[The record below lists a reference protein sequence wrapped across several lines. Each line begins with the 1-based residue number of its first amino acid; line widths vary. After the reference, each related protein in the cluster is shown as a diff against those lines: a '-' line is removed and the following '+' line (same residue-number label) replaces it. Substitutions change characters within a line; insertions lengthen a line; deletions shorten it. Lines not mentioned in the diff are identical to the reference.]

1 MKQAQDKSCPAFKS
15 RYLIDI
21 ASISFQYSSLVHS
34 AVCMC
39 RPGLRYQVWS
49 VTSHGQSVQAKL
61 KKSQPAFPL
70 VRGRCGPRF
79 ALPSGAPAKCD
90 PGWVLTWYVDML
102 ICWYVYML
110 IFCQG
115 GDLLLLARLVLQLP
129 RGLSVWRLSLLRV
142 GGGWVLTS
150 ASHSLASLATISCN
164 LSWQLKNCCQN
175 SCRWRTTTVTLHF
188 TDTRT
193 SW

>member
-1 MKQAQDKSCPAFKS
+1 M
-15 RYLIDI
+15 
-21 ASISFQYSSLVHS
+21 VHS

-90 PGWVLTWYVDML
+90 PGWVLTWYVDMF
-102 ICWYVYML
+102 ICWHDMLTCLYVD
-110 IFCQG
+110 I
-115 GDLLLLARLVLQLP
+115 LP
-129 RGLSVWRLSLLRV
+129 GWRPAAPREAGAPAPPRTVCVTTVSTTSGRRV
-142 GGGWVLTS
+142 SAHLTS
-150 ASHSLASLATISCN
+150 ATHSLATISCN

-175 SCRWRTTTVTLHF
+175 NCRWRTTTVTLQF